1 MADLQATVEFAVEL
15 HKFYNVDL
23 FQRGLYQVRCSLR
36 VSPRLPVQ
44 VETCLPDAATT
55 GIPSVQ
61 SVLNSANGN
70 SSNNSNHNNN
80 NNNNNNNN
88 SSAGPASS
96 AGATN
101 GGSVGSV
108 GGGSSVATTITS
120 GNGTG
125 GTGASGRESL
135 PSIGS
140 GGTGTSIGSAGGGAA
155 GCISGTSTTS
165 TTNGHGAPSS
175 AGSSQTTAGARP
187 ADVGSSS
194 VGGNVLSGSSLS
206 SMPSSANT
214 PNSLATTNSSSGM
227 GASFGSV
234 NGAAGSSSGGGGGIG
249 GAGGGEGGGS
259 SGNSPTASSDSRS
272 GATIIDDAGASR
284 VFQILYRNEEVS
296 LRDIIMFR
304 AHLLVDSRHLK
315 ESIERAE
322 FSLNLE
328 LWFGEQTNG
337 NVLTL
342 ASTRTLQL
350 NFHPGRGL
358 HYHLP
363 VLFDYFHLAA
373 VSVGIHASLVA
384 LHQPYINAP
393 KSTKP
398 WMGGSKLNCR
408 GGNSPGPLE
417 AIFFGPQ
424 VGSGAKCGGGSAGRL
439 VHARNVHKDICALL
453 LGALESL
460 RLSLQEFCTV
470 LPHQW
475 SALTGSTP
483 LSNLDTEQRLS
494 KLSDSAKL
502 LDTEDDLAARANS
515 DIAQLCAECILYWR
529 RVLSAATQPA
539 VHGLLAKKHHTLRVR
554 RFAEGFFV
562 IDNPRHLASGCYDS
576 NYQNYVS
583 ICESARRSRYLSSL
597 PPLPVHCT
605 PLDGD
610 ANSLPL
616 IFEDRYTDAHEYGKR
631 RSGSE
636 PHLNGTRD
644 VGASGTTITASTGNM
659 LTTLLKPGGN
669 GSLIPN
675 HSGKQQQQQQHPHP
689 HHHHHH
695 HPNKIAPMMSIGGGN
710 GGKECSCGIGPCY
723 GIDPIPKLCGSYLG
737 IMTPRYALGGDILQ
751 ASLTITPAAAASQN
765 GLGLKTL
772 SRHSVTTLLGG
783 ADQQTPQPGC
793 HGGWDQTFKGVYTA
807 GPVHGTLPTR
817 HSKSLDQL
825 ELHPTASLPRQHF
838 HGNNGYQQGHY
849 AAQASSNSGH
859 HQQQQQQQ
867 PPPRQS
873 SVGLYQ
879 QQLPQQQQ
887 HQQFSVGGGVTLLQT
902 LPKSKPKN
910 PVQAEDLLRNIN
922 EFREKYKNPGDP
934 RKLLHGGAT
943 AIHNPT
949 YDLQQDVALSGLL
962 NGYGQPAS
970 RTTGH
975 GDYRHELKS
984 QGAPRSSGS
993 HHNHTIE
1000 GPMDGAS
1007 QGLGAASGAAGS
1019 YYNSLPKGAGL
1030 GGSNGIAPRSSFP
1043 PVRSKP
1049 KSSQQQQ
1056 QQQQKQ
1062 QQSSS
1067 CSLPT
1072 KSSSNT
1078 IPRSNSSQQLRNATQ
1093 HNGDRRETGGHSGV
1107 NSATLPHR
1115 SVEFSR
1121 IRVTDFRQMVTIA
1134 NGSGPIPG
1142 ATGHSSSSDS
1152 PTEVT
1157 PRTRNKQQRRL
1168 LSSASVPF
1176 QLENLELVE
1185 PVRGPVG
1192 GSVVIPGTGGAVGG
1206 FSESLPNLA
1215 PPPAAFASNSPPTAA
1230 SFRLRRRHSSSE
1242 STSSLSEQ
1250 SGWVSSRRSSGP
1262 SSPDTLRNADQQ
1274 QRIVNGEQ
1282 LRKKL
1287 LKLLNEQPRFMATG
1301 SGGGGSGGQR
1311 KNSTASSTAEFF
1323 ARSNQSSMKSKPSAA
1338 ASSGAAPSDMF
1349 RGSVQ
1354 TENWRNLEKDWN
1366 DTRDIL
1372 DVTGGINTAD
1382 IRPPRRTNKKE
1393 KSKSDFDLAHISDYV
1408 FDDLRLLPPQQ
1419 FRDVPPPPDEFR
1431 DPPSFIEDLGPLRG
1445 GKMKAALTLAPLSI
1459 PPPDQH
1465 RSVQAQQMKG
1475 KEEQPSQQPSQQ
1487 QQQQQ
1492 QQQQLRQQVQY
1503 YATLPKSNP
1512 TPTVV
1517 QQTPLS
1523 VVFQPQIITAPQLLP
1538 HQQQPQPQQQQQHHY
1553 ATPHHYSKPQH
1564 NGHGLPMVNSTGKKC
1579 EVQAID
1585 NPLYHI
1591 YEVVKTPRPIMK
1603 SQSSNEL
1610 AAIAKCAETLNN
1622 ANVTANYNA
1631 PTASSNGNIV
1641 QQQQQQQQQHYGPIG
1656 PSVAAPSTIPAQSVT
1671 VQATAIERKSSVRE
1685 QMQAAESVPIAA
1697 PVRRSSKPT
1706 TDGAVD
1712 HPAEDAVDEEE
1723 DEETEDP
1730 TRKRVDPP
1738 MQLLE
1743 FEKCR
1748 EEFRKQINYSGS
1760 IYSDFQKLASDMPYF
1775 HIADEF
1781 RAFSPAGLHLVICVH
1796 GLDGNSA
1803 DLRLVRTYLELG
1815 LPGAHLEF
1823 LMSERNQGDTF
1834 SDFETMTDR
1843 LVAEVLYHIE
1853 TYQLNPSRISFVAH
1867 SLGTIIVRSA
1877 LARPQMRP
1885 LLSRLHTFLSLSGPH
1900 LGTLYNSSGLVNM
1913 GMWFMQKW
1921 KKSGSLLQ
1929 LCLRDAADPRL
1940 SFLYRLSQ
1948 RSTLHHFK
1956 NVLLCGSSQDRYVPP
1971 HSARLELCKSAVRDQ
1986 SNLGIVYREM
1996 VHNIIAP
2003 MLARQDL
2010 TLARF
2015 DVHHALPHTANALI
2029 GRAAHIAVLDSE
2041 LFIEKFLLVAGLK
2054 YFS

>member
-1 MADLQATVEFAVEL
+1 
-15 HKFYNVDL
+15 
-23 FQRGLYQVRCSLR
+23 LYQVRCSLR

-44 VETCLPDAATT
+44 VETCLPDATT
-55 GIPSVQ
+55 AGIPSVQ
-61 SVLNSANGN
+61 SVLSQNGCGSNSHN
-70 SSNNSNHNNN
+70 SNNS
-80 NNNNNNNN
+80 NNNNNNN
-88 SSAGPASS
+88 S
-96 AGATN
+96 
-101 GGSVGSV
+101 
-108 GGGSSVATTITS
+108 
-120 GNGTG
+120 
-125 GTGASGRESL
+125 
-135 PSIGS
+135 
-140 GGTGTSIGSAGGGAA
+140 
-155 GCISGTSTTS
+155 
-165 TTNGHGAPSS
+165 
-175 AGSSQTTAGARP
+175 
-187 ADVGSSS
+187 
-194 VGGNVLSGSSLS
+194 
-206 SMPSSANT
+206 
-214 PNSLATTNSSSGM
+214 NSN
-227 GASFGSV
+227 
-234 NGAAGSSSGGGGGIG
+234 
-249 GAGGGEGGGS
+249 
-259 SGNSPTASSDSRS
+259 GNSPTASSDSRS
-272 GATIIDDAGASR
+272 GATIIDDTGASR

-296 LRDIIMFR
+296 LRDVIMFR

-393 KSTKP
+393 KTTKP
-398 WMGGSKLNCR
+398 WMSSSKLNCR

-439 VHARNVHKDICALL
+439 LHARNVHKEICALL

-475 SALTGSTP
+475 TALTGSTP
-483 LSNLDTEQRLS
+483 LSNLDTEQRLR

-583 ICESARRSRYLSSL
+583 ICEMARRSRYLSSL

-616 IFEDRYTDAHEYGKR
+616 IFEDRYTDANEYGKR

-636 PHLNGTRD
+636 PHLNGT
-644 VGASGTTITASTGNM
+644 GALASASSTG
-659 LTTLLKPGGN
+659 TLVKPA
-669 GSLIPN
+669 
-675 HSGKQQQQQQHPHP
+675 KQ
-689 HHHHHH
+689 HH
-695 HPNKIAPMMSIGGGN
+695 HPNKIAPIVTNTS
-710 GGKECSCGIGPCY
+710 KECSCGIATCY
-723 GIDPIPKLCGSYLG
+723 VEPVPKICGSYMG

-765 GLGLKTL
+765 GLCPKAL
-772 SRHSVTTLLGG
+772 SRHSVSTLLDPVPL
-783 ADQQTPQPGC
+783 AEVCPWDQQ
-793 HGGWDQTFKGVYTA
+793 FKGIYTERGPSSGLA
-807 GPVHGTLPTR
+807 GGTLPTR

-825 ELHPTASLPRQHF
+825 EIQPNANSASLPRQHL
-838 HGNNGYQQGHY
+838 HGTATVTNYNGYGTQQH
-849 AAQASSNSGH
+849 QQQPPQQH
-859 HQQQQQQQ
+859 LQQQQQQVGPPLHHQ
-867 PPPRQS
+867 PQQRQPMMYQHP
-873 SVGLYQ
+873 GQQTQ
-879 QQLPQQQQ
+879 QQLA
-887 HQQFSVGGGVTLLQT
+887 GGIALLQT

-910 PVQAEDLLRNIN
+910 PVQAEDLLKNIN

-934 RKLLHGGAT
+934 RKMIHAGGTAT
-943 AIHNPT
+943 HNPT
-949 YDLQQDVALSGLL
+949 YDLQQDALGMSALL
-962 NGYGQPAS
+962 NGYAKP
-970 RTTGH
+970 TTT
-975 GDYRHELKS
+975 GDYRHELKQS
-984 QGAPRSSGS
+984 QQGMHNAP
-993 HHNHTIE
+993 HHNNHRDQGHGG
-1000 GPMDGAS
+1000 GPIGS
-1007 QGLGAASGAAGS
+1007 TPAGS
-1019 YYNSLPKGAGL
+1019 YYNSLPKGAGM
-1030 GGSNGIAPRSSFP
+1030 GAPRSSFP
-1043 PVRSKP
+1043 PVRSK
-1049 KSSQQQQ
+1049 
-1056 QQQQKQ
+1056 KQ

-1067 CSLPT
+1067 TSLPT
-1072 KSSSNT
+1072 KSASNT
-1078 IPRSNSSQQLRNATQ
+1078 IPRSNSSQQLRQSTQ
-1093 HNGDRRETGGHSGV
+1093 NGAQSGGAGGTV

-1121 IRVTDFRQMVTIA
+1121 IRVADFKQLVHGQQQRRSTS
-1134 NGSGPIPG
+1134 NGSTHKIGGPG
-1142 ATGHSSSSDS
+1142 SGSAGTNVGRDSSSSATS
-1152 PTEVT
+1152 PEIT
-1157 PRTRNKQQRRL
+1157 PRTRNKQRRL

-1176 QLENLELVE
+1176 QLENLELE
-1185 PVRGPVG
+1185 PVGDAVPGVAG
-1192 GSVVIPGTGGAVGG
+1192 VVTGAGG

-1215 PPPAAFASNSPPTAA
+1215 PPPAAFASDSPPGPVGGAT
-1230 SFRLRRRHSSSE
+1230 FLLRRRHSSSE

-1250 SGWVSSRRSSGP
+1250 SGWVSSRRSTGP
-1262 SSPDTLRNADQQ
+1262 SSPDTLRNDQ
-1274 QRIVNGEQ
+1274 RVVNGEQ
-1282 LRKKL
+1282 LRKRL
-1287 LKLLNEQPRFMATG
+1287 LKLLNEQPRLVAN
-1301 SGGGGSGGQR
+1301 R
-1311 KNSTASSTAEFF
+1311 KNSTPSSTTEFF
-1323 ARSNQSSMKSKPSAA
+1323 ARSNQSSMKSK
-1338 ASSGAAPSDMF
+1338 SSYAPGDMIRGA
-1349 RGSVQ
+1349 SVQ
-1354 TENWRNLEKDWN
+1354 TENWNNLEKEWN
-1366 DTRDIL
+1366 DTRARAL
-1372 DVTGGINTAD
+1372 TSAASGPYGMVSGKRAPEPAETTAREGISTAD
-1382 IRPPRRTNKKE
+1382 IKPPRRTNKKE

-1431 DPPSFIEDLGPLRG
+1431 DPPSFVDDGSSKRAKEGA
-1445 GKMKAALTLAPLSI
+1445 KKQAAPVL
-1459 PPPDQH
+1459 PPPSNIPSQPE
-1465 RSVQAQQMKG
+1465 RQKIA
-1475 KEEQPSQQPSQQ
+1475 KEEQKQQPVPPIPQQ
-1487 QQQQQ
+1487 QTQQ
-1492 QQQQLRQQVQY
+1492 RQQIQY
-1503 YATLPKSNP
+1503 YATLPKSHP
-1512 TPTVV
+1512 PVPM
-1517 QQTPLS
+1517 TPLS
-1523 VVFQPQIITAPQLLP
+1523 VIFQPQIITAPQPQPQQHYATPQTLM
-1538 HQQQPQPQQQQQHHY
+1538 QQQQQQQQQHHY
-1553 ATPHHYSKPQH
+1553 SKPLNNQAYM
-1564 NGHGLPMVNSTGKKC
+1564 GPGSTQPTPKPKC

-1591 YEVVKTPRPIMK
+1591 YEVVKTPRPVMK

-1622 ANVTANYNA
+1622 ANASNMCTVAVATQMQQAHQA
-1631 PTASSNGNIV
+1631 PILHNGKA
-1641 QQQQQQQQQHYGPIG
+1641 QYG
-1656 PSVAAPSTIPAQSVT
+1656 
-1671 VQATAIERKSSVRE
+1671 QATMASTVERKASVRE
-1685 QMQAAESVPIAA
+1685 TPPTQPQPTVEPTVGTVGS
-1697 PVRRSSKPT
+1697 VRRKVPEP
-1706 TDGAVD
+1706 DD
-1712 HPAEDAVDEEE
+1712 DLDEESP
-1723 DEETEDP
+1723 D
-1730 TRKRVDPP
+1730 RKRVDPP

-1760 IYSDFQKLASDMPYF
+1760 IYSDFQKMASEMPYF

-1815 LPGAHLEF
+1815 LPGTHLEF

-1834 SDFETMTDR
+1834 SDFDTMTDR

-1853 TYQLNPSRISFVAH
+1853 TYKLNPSRISFVAH

-1929 LCLRDAADPRL
+1929 LCLRDAADPRQ

-1971 HSARLELCKSAVRDQ
+1971 HSARLELCKAAVRDQ

>member
-15 HKFYNVDL
+15 YKFYNVDL

-44 VETCLPDAATT
+44 VETCLPDAATA

-61 SVLNSANGN
+61 SVLNAQNG
-70 SSNNSNHNNN
+70 
-80 NNNNNNNN
+80 
-88 SSAGPASS
+88 G
-96 AGATN
+96 GATN
-101 GGSVGSV
+101 GSSSGTLP
-108 GGGSSVATTITS
+108 GGS
-120 GNGTG
+120 
-125 GTGASGRESL
+125 
-135 PSIGS
+135 
-140 GGTGTSIGSAGGGAA
+140 GTGTGSAGGSLPSSNPGGGTSAGSSGVG
-155 GCISGTSTTS
+155 GCISGS
-165 TTNGHGAPSS
+165 NGHAAST
-175 AGSSQTTAGARP
+175 GSGTTVSRP
-187 ADVGSSS
+187 EGGSSS
-194 VGGNVLSGSSLS
+194 GGNVMSGSLS
-206 SMPSSANT
+206 SMPSSVNT
-214 PNSLATTNSSSGM
+214 PNSLATNSGSSGIGTSFDSANGLT
-227 GASFGSV
+227 GA
-234 NGAAGSSSGGGGGIG
+234 GAGGGGGG
-249 GAGGGEGGGS
+249 AVGSGAGGGS
-259 SGNSPTASSDSRS
+259 CGNSPTASSDSRS

-296 LRDIIMFR
+296 LRDVIMFR

-337 NVLTL
+337 NILTL

-384 LHQPYINAP
+384 LHQPYIKKSIFHYVQSCAP

-439 VHARNVHKDICALL
+439 VHARNVHRDICALL

-460 RLSLQEFCTV
+460 RVSLQEFCTV
-470 LPHQW
+470 LPPQW
-475 SALTGSTP
+475 QALTGSTP
-483 LSNLDTEQRLS
+483 LSNLDTEQRLR
-494 KLSDSAKL
+494 KLSDLAKL

-529 RVLSAATQPA
+529 RALSAATQPA

-583 ICESARRSRYLSSL
+583 ICEMARRSRYLSSL

-616 IFEDRYTDAHEYGKR
+616 IFEDRYTDGHEHGKR

-636 PHLNGTRD
+636 PHLNGTGGSG
-644 VGASGTTITASTGNM
+644 GAAVSIASSLLVKPNATPAPVNNNTG
-659 LTTLLKPGGN
+659 K
-669 GSLIPN
+669 SL
-675 HSGKQQQQQQHPHP
+675 
-689 HHHHHH
+689 HHH
-695 HPNKIAPMMSIGGGN
+695 HPNKIAPMITPSLA
-710 GGKECSCGIGPCY
+710 GKECSCGLGPCY
-723 GIDPIPKLCGSYLG
+723 GPMEPMPKLCGNYMG

-772 SRHSVTTLLGG
+772 SRHSVATLLGPDPG
-783 ADQQTPQPGC
+783 PPVADVCQ
-793 HGGWDQTFKGVYTA
+793 WDQAGFKGLYTA
-807 GPVHGTLPTR
+807 AGAGPQGFGGGATLPTR

-825 ELHPTASLPRQHF
+825 ELAPTASLPRAHVHGAAHNGY
-838 HGNNGYQQGHY
+838 HGNYHPPQQPQPQPVRQSIVYQPPQHQY
-849 AAQASSNSGH
+849 AA
-859 HQQQQQQQ
+859 
-867 PPPRQS
+867 
-873 SVGLYQ
+873 
-879 QQLPQQQQ
+879 
-887 HQQFSVGGGVTLLQT
+887 GVALLQT
-902 LPKSKPKN
+902 LPKAKPKN
-910 PVQAEDLLRNIN
+910 PVQAEDLLKNIN

-934 RKLLHGGAT
+934 RKILHAGGTAT
-943 AIHNPT
+943 HNPT
-949 YDLQQDVALSGLL
+949 YDLQQDALVGMPGLL
-962 NGYGQPAS
+962 NGYGQRP
-970 RTTGH
+970 GH
-975 GDYRHELKS
+975 GDYRHELK
-984 QGAPRSSGS
+984 PDRSVHRSA
-993 HHNHTIE
+993 HHSVDPTAV
-1000 GPMDGAS
+1000 GGQP
-1007 QGLGAASGAAGS
+1007 AATTLAT

-1030 GGSNGIAPRSSFP
+1030 GLGSNGPAGPTAPRSSFP
-1043 PVRSKP
+1043 PVRSKKQP
-1049 KSSQQQQ
+1049 QQQQ
-1056 QQQQKQ
+1056 QQA
-1062 QQSSS
+1062 SS

-1072 KSSSNT
+1072 KSASNT
-1078 IPRSNSSQQLRNATQ
+1078 IPRSNSSQQLRNGA
-1093 HNGDRRETGGHSGV
+1093 GAREQQPV

-1121 IRVTDFRQMVTIA
+1121 IRVTDFRQLVTA
-1134 NGSGPIPG
+1134 NNGSGGTLLPTT
-1142 ATGHSSSSDS
+1142 ATGGHSSSSDS
-1152 PTEVT
+1152 PELT
-1157 PRTRNKQQRRL
+1157 PRTRTKQRRL

-1176 QLENLELVE
+1176 QLENLELE
-1185 PVRGPVG
+1185 PAAG
-1192 GSVVIPGTGGAVGG
+1192 GVVTSGGGTGG

-1215 PPPAAFASNSPPTAA
+1215 PPPAAFAGRDSPPPPTGTT
-1230 SFRLRRRHSSSE
+1230 FRLRRRHSSSE

-1274 QRIVNGEQ
+1274 RVVNGEQ

-1287 LKLLNEQPRFMATG
+1287 LKLLNEQPRPAATG
-1301 SGGGGSGGQR
+1301 GGQR
-1311 KNSTASSTAEFF
+1311 KNSTVSSTAEFF
-1323 ARSNQSSMKSKPSAA
+1323 ARSNQGSMKSKPAAVAPAAPAA
-1338 ASSGAAPSDMF
+1338 APPDMF
-1349 RGSVQ
+1349 RGNSVQ
-1354 TENWRNLEKDWN
+1354 TENWRNLERDWN
-1366 DTRDIL
+1366 DTRARAAAAVAASGAANSSGPYGMVSGKRAPETAPQTIS
-1372 DVTGGINTAD
+1372 TAD
-1382 IRPPRRTNKKE
+1382 IRPPRRTKKE

-1408 FDDLRLLPPQQ
+1408 FEDLRLLPPQQ

-1431 DPPSFIEDLGPLRG
+1431 DPPSLVDATGTAAGRG
-1445 GKMKAALTLAPLSI
+1445 TSRGSKGSKGLSLAPLSI
-1459 PPPDQH
+1459 PPPEDARQ
-1465 RSVQAQQMKG
+1465 
-1475 KEEQPSQQPSQQ
+1475 
-1487 QQQQQ
+1487 
-1492 QQQQLRQQVQY
+1492 QQVQY

-1512 TPTVV
+1512 PQVA
-1517 QQTPLS
+1517 PLS
-1523 VVFQPQIITAPQLLP
+1523 VVFQPQIITAPHYATP
-1538 HQQQPQPQQQQQHHY
+1538 VPVAQQQQHHQ
-1553 ATPHHYSKPQH
+1553 PSHYSKPGH
-1564 NGHGLPMVNSTGKKC
+1564 NAGPHPRKTC

-1591 YEVVKTPRPIMK
+1591 MYHKTAARPIMK

-1622 ANVTANYNA
+1622 AGGGASARRTNAGVT
-1631 PTASSNGNIV
+1631 SSSGNLV
-1641 QQQQQQQQQHYGPIG
+1641 QHQPIGPPHYGP
-1656 PSVAAPSTIPAQSVT
+1656 PVVPVATM
-1671 VQATAIERKSSVRE
+1671 ERKSSVRE
-1685 QMQAAESVPIAA
+1685 MTPGSTDPTPVAA
-1697 PVRRSSKPT
+1697 PRRTSKPSESAAPQPPPPT
-1706 TDGAVD
+1706 A
-1712 HPAEDAVDEEE
+1712 EE
-1723 DEETEDP
+1723 DPDEDP
-1730 TRKRVDPP
+1730 DPSRKRVDPP

-1760 IYSDFQKLASDMPYF
+1760 IYSDFQRLASDMPYF

-1781 RAFSPAGLHLVICVH
+1781 RAFSPAGLHLVICLH

-1834 SDFETMTDR
+1834 SDFDTMTDR
-1843 LVAEVLYHIE
+1843 LVAEVLFHIE
-1853 TYQLNPSRISFVAH
+1853 TYQLNPARISFVAH

-1929 LCLRDAADPRL
+1929 LCLRDAADPRQ

>member
-1 MADLQATVEFAVEL
+1 
-15 HKFYNVDL
+15 
-23 FQRGLYQVRCSLR
+23 LYQVRCSLR

-44 VETCLPDAATT
+44 VETCLPDATT
-55 GIPSVQ
+55 AGIPSMQ
-61 SVLNSANGN
+61 SVLNQNGGSN
-70 SSNNSNHNNN
+70 NHSSSNNNP
-80 NNNNNNNN
+80 N
-88 SSAGPASS
+88 STTNGSTNCTANGSVGASS
-96 AGATN
+96 NTSGIASGAGT
-101 GGSVGSV
+101 GSGSLPSSNTGSV
-108 GGGSSVATTITS
+108 GGGGGLVAIGSST
-120 GNGTG
+120 GNGN
-125 GTGASGRESL
+125 A
-135 PSIGS
+135 PS
-140 GGTGTSIGSAGGGAA
+140 TGSASSTGRPEVGPCLSSTASSGVIGGG
-155 GCISGTSTTS
+155 SM
-165 TTNGHGAPSS
+165 
-175 AGSSQTTAGARP
+175 
-187 ADVGSSS
+187 
-194 VGGNVLSGSSLS
+194 S
-206 SMPSSANT
+206 SMPSSSSMPT
-214 PNSLATTNSSSGM
+214 PNSVTT
-227 GASFGSV
+227 
-234 NGAAGSSSGGGGGIG
+234 GSSMVPIGNAPGPSCTNGSGGG
-249 GAGGGEGGGS
+249 GGGS

-272 GATIIDDAGASR
+272 GATIIDDTGASR

-296 LRDIIMFR
+296 LRDVIMFR
-304 AHLLVDSRHLK
+304 AHLLAPGSDDGSPLLVHGTLESRVRVDSRHLK

-398 WMGGSKLNCR
+398 WMSSSKLNCR

-439 VHARNVHKDICALL
+439 LHARNVHKEICALL

-475 SALTGSTP
+475 TALTGSTP
-483 LSNLDTEQRLS
+483 LSNLDTEQRLR
-494 KLSDSAKL
+494 KLSDLAKL

-583 ICESARRSRYLSSL
+583 ICEMARRSRYLSSL

-616 IFEDRYTDAHEYGKR
+616 IFEDRYTDANEYGKR

-636 PHLNGTRD
+636 PHLNGT
-644 VGASGTTITASTGNM
+644 GSLGTASNNTGQS
-659 LTTLLKPGGN
+659 TLVKP
-669 GSLIPN
+669 P
-675 HSGKQQQQQQHPHP
+675 KQ
-689 HHHHHH
+689 HH
-695 HPNKIAPMMSIGGGN
+695 HPNKIAPIMTNTS
-710 GGKECSCGIGPCY
+710 KECSCGIATCY
-723 GIDPIPKLCGSYLG
+723 VEPVPKICGSYMG

-765 GLGLKTL
+765 GLCPKAL
-772 SRHSVTTLLGG
+772 SRHSVSTLLDPVPITDVCPW
-783 ADQQTPQPGC
+783 DQQ
-793 HGGWDQTFKGVYTA
+793 FKGIYTSGPA
-807 GPVHGTLPTR
+807 GGLAGGTLPTR

-825 ELHPTASLPRQHF
+825 EIQTNANSASLPRQHI
-838 HGNNGYQQGHY
+838 HGASTVANYNGYGAQQSQPHP
-849 AAQASSNSGH
+849 
-859 HQQQQQQQ
+859 QQQQQQQ
-867 PPPRQS
+867 QIGSLHHQSQQRQPMI
-873 SVGLYQ
+873 YQ
-879 QQLPQQQQ
+879 RPGQQTQQLQQLT
-887 HQQFSVGGGVTLLQT
+887 GGVALLQT

-910 PVQAEDLLRNIN
+910 PVQAEDLLKNIN

-934 RKLLHGGAT
+934 RKMIHAGGT
-943 AIHNPT
+943 STHNPT
-949 YDLQQDVALSGLL
+949 YDLQQDALGMSALL
-962 NGYGQPAS
+962 NGYDKPTS
-970 RTTGH
+970 
-975 GDYRHELKS
+975 GDYRHELKHT
-984 QGAPRSSGS
+984 QGTRSSQHHGHRDQS
-993 HHNHTIE
+993 HPG
-1000 GPMDGAS
+1000 GPINS
-1007 QGLGAASGAAGS
+1007 TPAGS

-1030 GGSNGIAPRSSFP
+1030 GAPRSSFP
-1043 PVRSKP
+1043 PVRSK
-1049 KSSQQQQ
+1049 
-1056 QQQQKQ
+1056 KQ

-1067 CSLPT
+1067 TSLPT
-1072 KSSSNT
+1072 KSISNT
-1078 IPRSNSSQQLRNATQ
+1078 IPRSNSSQQLRQTSQNNAQ
-1093 HNGDRRETGGHSGV
+1093 LMSIGGV

-1121 IRVTDFRQMVTIA
+1121 IRVTDFKQLVHGQQRRSTS
-1134 NGSGPIPG
+1134 NGSTHKIGTSG
-1142 ATGHSSSSDS
+1142 NGSAATNVGRDSSSSATS
-1152 PTEVT
+1152 PEIT
-1157 PRTRNKQQRRL
+1157 PRTRNKQRRL

-1176 QLENLELVE
+1176 QLENLELE
-1185 PVRGPVG
+1185 PVGVG
-1192 GSVVIPGTGGAVGG
+1192 GGGVGGVTSGSGVTGGTGG

-1215 PPPAAFASNSPPTAA
+1215 PPPAAFASDSPRAPMGGAT
-1230 SFRLRRRHSSSE
+1230 FLLRRRHSSSE

-1250 SGWVSSRRSSGP
+1250 SGWVSSRRSTGP
-1262 SSPDTLRNADQQ
+1262 SSPDTLRNDQ
-1274 QRIVNGEQ
+1274 RVVNGEQ
-1282 LRKKL
+1282 LRKRL
-1287 LKLLNEQPRFMATG
+1287 LKLLNEQPRLVAD
-1301 SGGGGSGGQR
+1301 R
-1311 KNSTASSTAEFF
+1311 KNSTPSSTTEFF
-1323 ARSNQSSMKSKPSAA
+1323 ARSNQSSMKSK
-1338 ASSGAAPSDMF
+1338 SGFGPGDML
-1349 RGSVQ
+1349 RGASVQ
-1354 TENWRNLEKDWN
+1354 TENWNNLEKEWN
-1366 DTRDIL
+1366 DSRARALANAMSGPYGMVSGKRAPESADSGTVRE
-1372 DVTGGINTAD
+1372 GISTAD
-1382 IRPPRRTNKKE
+1382 IKPPKRTNKKE

-1419 FRDVPPPPDEFR
+1419 FRDAPPPPD
-1431 DPPSFIEDLGPLRG
+1431 DSQIYMGPG
-1445 GKMKAALTLAPLSI
+1445 TT
-1459 PPPDQH
+1459 Q
-1465 RSVQAQQMKG
+1465 
-1475 KEEQPSQQPSQQ
+1475 
-1487 QQQQQ
+1487 
-1492 QQQQLRQQVQY
+1492 
-1503 YATLPKSNP
+1503 P
-1512 TPTVV
+1512 TP
-1517 QQTPLS
+1517 
-1523 VVFQPQIITAPQLLP
+1523 
-1538 HQQQPQPQQQQQHHY
+1538 
-1553 ATPHHYSKPQH
+1553 KP
-1564 NGHGLPMVNSTGKKC
+1564 KC
-1579 EVQAID
+1579 EIQAID

-1591 YEVVKTPRPIMK
+1591 YEVVKTPRPVMK

-1622 ANVTANYNA
+1622 VNA
-1631 PTASSNGNIV
+1631 TNICTVAVATQMQHQPAMVHNGKPQFAPSTVAASVERKASV
-1641 QQQQQQQQQHYGPIG
+1641 RETPQQQQQQQQ
-1656 PSVAAPSTIPAQSVT
+1656 PSSTEPVGSG
-1671 VQATAIERKSSVRE
+1671 SVRRKANE
-1685 QMQAAESVPIAA
+1685 
-1697 PVRRSSKPT
+1697 T
-1706 TDGAVD
+1706 
-1712 HPAEDAVDEEE
+1712 DEEL
-1723 DEETEDP
+1723 DESPD
-1730 TRKRVDPP
+1730 RKRVDPP

-1760 IYSDFQKLASDMPYF
+1760 IYSDFQKMASEMPYF

-1815 LPGAHLEF
+1815 LPGTHLEF

-1834 SDFETMTDR
+1834 SDFDTMTDR

-1929 LCLRDAADPRL
+1929 LCLRDTADPRQ

-1971 HSARLELCKSAVRDQ
+1971 HSARLELCKAAVRDQ

>member
-15 HKFYNVDL
+15 YKFYNVDL

-44 VETCLPDAATT
+44 VETCLPDATT
-55 GIPSVQ
+55 AGIPSVQ
-61 SVLNSANGN
+61 SVLNQNGGSANHSN
-70 SSNNSNHNNN
+70 SNNNPNSNTNCSSSNT
-80 NNNNNNNN
+80 NNNN
-88 SSAGPASS
+88 ST
-96 AGATN
+96 TN
-101 GGSVGSV
+101 GSVGAGSNTSGIASGAGTGSGSLPSSNTGSV
-108 GGGSSVATTITS
+108 GGGCGLVAIGGPT
-120 GNGTG
+120 GNGNAPSTG
-125 GTGASGRESL
+125 STSSTGRPEVGPCLSSTAS
-135 PSIGS
+135 S
-140 GGTGTSIGSAGGGAA
+140 GVIGGG
-155 GCISGTSTTS
+155 SM
-165 TTNGHGAPSS
+165 
-175 AGSSQTTAGARP
+175 
-187 ADVGSSS
+187 
-194 VGGNVLSGSSLS
+194 S
-206 SMPSSANT
+206 SMPSSSSMPT
-214 PNSLATTNSSSGM
+214 PNSVTT
-227 GASFGSV
+227 
-234 NGAAGSSSGGGGGIG
+234 GSSMVPIGNAPGPACTNGSGGGGGG
-249 GAGGGEGGGS
+249 GGGS

-272 GATIIDDAGASR
+272 GATIIDDTGASR

-296 LRDIIMFR
+296 LRDVIMFR

-398 WMGGSKLNCR
+398 WMSSSKLNCR

-439 VHARNVHKDICALL
+439 LHARNVHKEICALL

-475 SALTGSTP
+475 TALTGSTP
-483 LSNLDTEQRLS
+483 LSNLDTEQRLR
-494 KLSDSAKL
+494 KLSDLAKL

-583 ICESARRSRYLSSL
+583 ICEMARRSRYLSSL

-616 IFEDRYTDAHEYGKR
+616 IFEDRYTDANEYGKR

-636 PHLNGTRD
+636 PHLNGTGGIGA
-644 VGASGTTITASTGNM
+644 VGNTGQST
-659 LTTLLKPGGN
+659 LVKP
-669 GSLIPN
+669 P
-675 HSGKQQQQQQHPHP
+675 KQ
-689 HHHHHH
+689 HH
-695 HPNKIAPMMSIGGGN
+695 HPNKIAPIVSN
-710 GGKECSCGIGPCY
+710 TSKECSCGIATCY
-723 GIDPIPKLCGSYLG
+723 VEPVPKICGSYMG

-765 GLGLKTL
+765 GLCPKAL
-772 SRHSVTTLLGG
+772 SRHSVSTLLDPVPMTDVCPW
-783 ADQQTPQPGC
+783 DQQ
-793 HGGWDQTFKGVYTA
+793 FKGIYTS
-807 GPVHGTLPTR
+807 GPTSGLSGGTLPTR

-825 ELHPTASLPRQHF
+825 EIQPNANSASLPRQHL
-838 HGNNGYQQGHY
+838 HGAATVANYNGYG
-849 AAQASSNSGH
+849 AQSQSH

-867 PPPRQS
+867 QQIGSLHHQPQQRQPMI
-873 SVGLYQ
+873 YQ
-879 QQLPQQQQ
+879 HPGQQTQQLQQMP
-887 HQQFSVGGGVTLLQT
+887 GGIALLQT

-910 PVQAEDLLRNIN
+910 PVQAEDLLKNIN

-934 RKLLHGGAT
+934 RKMIHAGGTAT
-943 AIHNPT
+943 HNPT
-949 YDLQQDVALSGLL
+949 YDLQQDALGMSALL
-962 NGYGQPAS
+962 NGYAKS
-970 RTTGH
+970 TT
-975 GDYRHELKS
+975 GDYRHELKHT
-984 QGAPRSSGS
+984 QGTRSSQHHGHRDQS
-993 HHNHTIE
+993 HPG
-1000 GPMDGAS
+1000 GPINS
-1007 QGLGAASGAAGS
+1007 TAAGS

-1030 GGSNGIAPRSSFP
+1030 GAPRSSFP
-1043 PVRSKP
+1043 PVRSK
-1049 KSSQQQQ
+1049 
-1056 QQQQKQ
+1056 KQ

-1067 CSLPT
+1067 TSLPT
-1072 KSSSNT
+1072 KSASNT
-1078 IPRSNSSQQLRNATQ
+1078 IPRSNSSQQLRQTSQNSAASMSI
-1093 HNGDRRETGGHSGV
+1093 GGV

-1121 IRVTDFRQMVTIA
+1121 IRVSDFKQLVHGQQRRSTS
-1134 NGSGPIPG
+1134 NGSTHKIGTSG
-1142 ATGHSSSSDS
+1142 NGSAATNVGRDSSSSATT
-1152 PTEVT
+1152 PEIT
-1157 PRTRNKQQRRL
+1157 PRTRNKQRRL

-1176 QLENLELVE
+1176 QLENLELK
-1185 PVRGPVG
+1185 PAG
-1192 GSVVIPGTGGAVGG
+1192 GGGGVTSVSAVATGTGG

-1215 PPPAAFASNSPPTAA
+1215 PPPAAFASDSPPAPIGGAT
-1230 SFRLRRRHSSSE
+1230 FLLRRRHSSSE

-1250 SGWVSSRRSSGP
+1250 SGWVSSRRSTGP
-1262 SSPDTLRNADQQ
+1262 SSPDTLRNDQ
-1274 QRIVNGEQ
+1274 RVVNGEQ
-1282 LRKKL
+1282 LRKRL
-1287 LKLLNEQPRFMATG
+1287 LKLLNEQPRLVAN
-1301 SGGGGSGGQR
+1301 R
-1311 KNSTASSTAEFF
+1311 KNSTPSSTTEFF
-1323 ARSNQSSMKSKPSAA
+1323 ARSNQSSMKSKSGCGPSEMLR
-1338 ASSGAAPSDMF
+1338 GA
-1349 RGSVQ
+1349 SVQ
-1354 TENWRNLEKDWN
+1354 TENWNNLEKEWN
-1366 DTRDIL
+1366 DSRARALANATSGPYGMVSGKRAPEAAA
-1372 DVTGGINTAD
+1372 TTESTAREGISTAD
-1382 IRPPRRTNKKE
+1382 IKPPKRTNKKE

-1419 FRDVPPPPDEFR
+1419 FRDAPPPPDEFR
-1431 DPPSFIEDLGPLRG
+1431 DPPSFVDDVSNRSNKDG
-1445 GKMKAALTLAPLSI
+1445 GDKQKATVLAPADI
-1459 PPPDQH
+1459 PPPTERQKPPKEDQ
-1465 RSVQAQQMKG
+1465 
-1475 KEEQPSQQPSQQ
+1475 PQQPQQQLQQ
-1487 QQQQQ
+1487 QQHIPAQQQ
-1492 QQQQLRQQVQY
+1492 PPQQQQLQRHQVQY
-1503 YATLPKSNP
+1503 YATLPKSHP
-1512 TPTVV
+1512 PVPM
-1517 QQTPLS
+1517 TPLS
-1523 VVFQPQIITAPQLLP
+1523 VIFQPQIITAPQ
-1538 HQQQPQPQQQQQHHY
+1538 PQPHHQQQQQHY
-1553 ATPHHYSKPQH
+1553 ATPQALMQQHHYSKPLSSQIYM
-1564 NGHGLPMVNSTGKKC
+1564 GPGTAQPTPKPKC
-1579 EVQAID
+1579 EIQAID

-1591 YEVVKTPRPIMK
+1591 YEVVKTPRPVMK

-1622 ANVTANYNA
+1622 ANATNLCTVAVATQMQHQ
-1631 PTASSNGNIV
+1631 PSMVHNGKA
-1641 QQQQQQQQQHYGPIG
+1641 QY
-1656 PSVAAPSTIPAQSVT
+1656 APSTVAPSV
-1671 VQATAIERKSSVRE
+1671 ERKASVRE
-1685 QMQAAESVPIAA
+1685 TPPQPSNTAEPIGTGS
-1697 PVRRSSKPT
+1697 VRRKVNET
-1706 TDGAVD
+1706 
-1712 HPAEDAVDEEE
+1712 EEE
-1723 DEETEDP
+1723 FDESPD
-1730 TRKRVDPP
+1730 RKRVDPP

-1760 IYSDFQKLASDMPYF
+1760 IYSDFQKMASEMPYF

-1815 LPGAHLEF
+1815 LPGTHLEF

-1834 SDFETMTDR
+1834 SDFDTMTDR

-1929 LCLRDAADPRL
+1929 LCLRDAADPRQ

-1971 HSARLELCKSAVRDQ
+1971 HSARLELCKAAVRDQ

>member
-1 MADLQATVEFAVEL
+1 MLLDLIQTV
-15 HKFYNVDL
+15 HVD
-23 FQRGLYQVRCSLR
+23 V
-36 VSPRLPVQ
+36 
-44 VETCLPDAATT
+44 
-55 GIPSVQ
+55 
-61 SVLNSANGN
+61 
-70 SSNNSNHNNN
+70 
-80 NNNNNNNN
+80 
-88 SSAGPASS
+88 
-96 AGATN
+96 
-101 GGSVGSV
+101 
-108 GGGSSVATTITS
+108 
-120 GNGTG
+120 
-125 GTGASGRESL
+125 
-135 PSIGS
+135 
-140 GGTGTSIGSAGGGAA
+140 
-155 GCISGTSTTS
+155 
-165 TTNGHGAPSS
+165 
-175 AGSSQTTAGARP
+175 
-187 ADVGSSS
+187 
-194 VGGNVLSGSSLS
+194 
-206 SMPSSANT
+206 
-214 PNSLATTNSSSGM
+214 
-227 GASFGSV
+227 
-234 NGAAGSSSGGGGGIG
+234 
-249 GAGGGEGGGS
+249 
-259 SGNSPTASSDSRS
+259 
-272 GATIIDDAGASR
+272 
-284 VFQILYRNEEVS
+284 
-296 LRDIIMFR
+296 
-304 AHLLVDSRHLK
+304 
-315 ESIERAE
+315 
-322 FSLNLE
+322 
-328 LWFGEQTNG
+328 
-337 NVLTL
+337 
-342 ASTRTLQL
+342 
-350 NFHPGRGL
+350 FHPN
-358 HYHLP
+358 P
-363 VLFDYFHLAA
+363 
-373 VSVGIHASLVA
+373 
-384 LHQPYINAP
+384 QPKSYTIPAP
-393 KSTKP
+393 KTTKP
-398 WMGGSKLNCR
+398 WMSSSKLNCR

-439 VHARNVHKDICALL
+439 LHARNVHKEICALL

-475 SALTGSTP
+475 TALTGSTP
-483 LSNLDTEQRLS
+483 LSNLDTEQRLR

-583 ICESARRSRYLSSL
+583 ICEMARRSRYLSSL

-616 IFEDRYTDAHEYGKR
+616 IFEDRYTDANEYGKR

-636 PHLNGTRD
+636 PHLNGT
-644 VGASGTTITASTGNM
+644 GALASASSTG
-659 LTTLLKPGGN
+659 TLVKPA
-669 GSLIPN
+669 
-675 HSGKQQQQQQHPHP
+675 KQ
-689 HHHHHH
+689 HH
-695 HPNKIAPMMSIGGGN
+695 HPNKIAPIVTNTS
-710 GGKECSCGIGPCY
+710 KECSCGIATCY
-723 GIDPIPKLCGSYLG
+723 VEPVPKICGSYMG

-765 GLGLKTL
+765 GLCPKAL
-772 SRHSVTTLLGG
+772 SRHSVSTLLDPVPL
-783 ADQQTPQPGC
+783 AEVCPWDQQ
-793 HGGWDQTFKGVYTA
+793 FKGIYTERGPSSGLA
-807 GPVHGTLPTR
+807 GGTLPTR

-825 ELHPTASLPRQHF
+825 EIQPNANSASLPRQHL
-838 HGNNGYQQGHY
+838 HGT
-849 AAQASSNSGH
+849 AT
-859 HQQQQQQQ
+859 QQQQVGPPLHHQPQQRQ
-867 PPPRQS
+867 PMMYQHPGQQT
-873 SVGLYQ
+873 Q
-879 QQLPQQQQ
+879 QQLA
-887 HQQFSVGGGVTLLQT
+887 GGIALLQT

-910 PVQAEDLLRNIN
+910 PVQAEDLLKNIN

-934 RKLLHGGAT
+934 RKMIHAGGTAT
-943 AIHNPT
+943 HNPT
-949 YDLQQDVALSGLL
+949 YDLQQDALGMSALL
-962 NGYGQPAS
+962 NGYAKP
-970 RTTGH
+970 TTT
-975 GDYRHELKS
+975 GDYRHELKQS
-984 QGAPRSSGS
+984 QQGMHNAP
-993 HHNHTIE
+993 HHNNHRDQGHGG
-1000 GPMDGAS
+1000 GPIGS
-1007 QGLGAASGAAGS
+1007 TPAGS
-1019 YYNSLPKGAGL
+1019 YYNSLPKGAGM
-1030 GGSNGIAPRSSFP
+1030 GAPRSSFP
-1043 PVRSKP
+1043 PVRSK
-1049 KSSQQQQ
+1049 
-1056 QQQQKQ
+1056 KQ

-1067 CSLPT
+1067 TSLPT
-1072 KSSSNT
+1072 KSASNT
-1078 IPRSNSSQQLRNATQ
+1078 IPRSNSSQQLRQSTQ
-1093 HNGDRRETGGHSGV
+1093 NGAQSGGAGGTV

-1121 IRVTDFRQMVTIA
+1121 IRVADFKQLVHGQQQRRSTS
-1134 NGSGPIPG
+1134 NGSTHKIGGPG
-1142 ATGHSSSSDS
+1142 SGSAGTNVGRDSSSSATS
-1152 PTEVT
+1152 PEIT
-1157 PRTRNKQQRRL
+1157 PRTRNKQRRL

-1176 QLENLELVE
+1176 QLENLELE
-1185 PVRGPVG
+1185 PVGDAVPGVAG
-1192 GSVVIPGTGGAVGG
+1192 VVTGAGG

-1215 PPPAAFASNSPPTAA
+1215 PPPAAFASDSPPAVRVGFEPSQHGTLQPGHVAQRSARGERGAAAQALAEAVERAA
-1230 SFRLRRRHSSSE
+1230 SLGRESQEQHTVLDDRVLRAQQSELDEVQVELRAGRYDPRRF
-1242 STSSLSEQ
+1242 
-1250 SGWVSSRRSSGP
+1250 G
-1262 SSPDTLRNADQQ
+1262 AD
-1274 QRIVNGEQ
+1274 G
-1282 LRKKL
+1282 KL
-1287 LKLLNEQPRFMATG
+1287 EQPREGVERYASPCANQRG
-1301 SGGGGSGGQR
+1301 KRSVRDGQWKACSRAGG
-1311 KNSTASSTAEFF
+1311 
-1323 ARSNQSSMKSKPSAA
+1323 
-1338 ASSGAAPSDMF
+1338 
-1349 RGSVQ
+1349 
-1354 TENWRNLEKDWN
+1354 N
-1366 DTRDIL
+1366 DGPGRYQH
-1372 DVTGGINTAD
+1372 G
-1382 IRPPRRTNKKE
+1382 RHKPPRRTNKKE

-1431 DPPSFIEDLGPLRG
+1431 DPPSFVDDGSSKRAKDG
-1445 GKMKAALTLAPLSI
+1445 AKKQAAPVL
-1459 PPPDQH
+1459 PPPSNIPSQPE
-1465 RSVQAQQMKG
+1465 RQKIA
-1475 KEEQPSQQPSQQ
+1475 KEEQKQQPVPPIPQQQTQQRQQIQYYATLPKSHPPVPMTPLSVIFQPQIITAPQPQQHYATPQALMQQ

-1492 QQQQLRQQVQY
+1492 QQQQ
-1503 YATLPKSNP
+1503 
-1512 TPTVV
+1512 
-1517 QQTPLS
+1517 
-1523 VVFQPQIITAPQLLP
+1523 
-1538 HQQQPQPQQQQQHHY
+1538 
-1553 ATPHHYSKPQH
+1553 HHYSKPLNNQAYM
-1564 NGHGLPMVNSTGKKC
+1564 GPGSTQPTPKPKC

-1591 YEVVKTPRPIMK
+1591 YEVVKTPRPVMK

-1622 ANVTANYNA
+1622 ANASNLCTVAVATQMQQAHQA
-1631 PTASSNGNIV
+1631 PILHNGKA
-1641 QQQQQQQQQHYGPIG
+1641 QYG
-1656 PSVAAPSTIPAQSVT
+1656 
-1671 VQATAIERKSSVRE
+1671 QATMASTVERKASVRE
-1685 QMQAAESVPIAA
+1685 TPPTQPQPTVEPTVGTVGS
-1697 PVRRSSKPT
+1697 VRRKVPEP
-1706 TDGAVD
+1706 DD
-1712 HPAEDAVDEEE
+1712 DLDEESP
-1723 DEETEDP
+1723 D
-1730 TRKRVDPP
+1730 RKRVDPP

-1760 IYSDFQKLASDMPYF
+1760 IYSDFQKMASEMPYF

-1815 LPGAHLEF
+1815 LPGTHLEF

-1834 SDFETMTDR
+1834 SDFDTMTDR

-1929 LCLRDAADPRL
+1929 LCLRDAADPRQ

-1971 HSARLELCKSAVRDQ
+1971 HSARLELCKAAVRDQ

>member
-15 HKFYNVDL
+15 YKFYNVDL

-44 VETCLPDAATT
+44 VETCLPDAATA

-61 SVLNSANGN
+61 SVLSQNGGGGTASNVTSTGSTNNGGTANGSVGAGSTTSGIASGPGTGSGSLP
-70 SSNNSNHNNN
+70 SSN
-80 NNNNNNNN
+80 
-88 SSAGPASS
+88 
-96 AGATN
+96 T
-101 GGSVGSV
+101 GSV
-108 GGGSSVATTITS
+108 GGGGGLPAIGTS
-120 GNGTG
+120 TGNGPSTG
-125 GTGASGRESL
+125 SQSSTGRPEVGPCLSSAAS
-135 PSIGS
+135 S
-140 GGTGTSIGSAGGGAA
+140 GILAGGG
-155 GCISGTSTTS
+155 SM
-165 TTNGHGAPSS
+165 
-175 AGSSQTTAGARP
+175 
-187 ADVGSSS
+187 
-194 VGGNVLSGSSLS
+194 S
-206 SMPSSANT
+206 SMPSSSSMPT
-214 PNSLATTNSSSGM
+214 PSSAATAPSL
-227 GASFGSV
+227 
-234 NGAAGSSSGGGGGIG
+234 GAAGVPGMGVCTNGTNG
-249 GAGGGEGGGS
+249 GGGS

-272 GATIIDDAGASR
+272 GATIIDDTGASR

-296 LRDIIMFR
+296 LRDVIMFR

-328 LWFGEQTNG
+328 LWFGEQTTG

-398 WMGGSKLNCR
+398 WMGSSKLNCR

-439 VHARNVHKDICALL
+439 LHARNVHKEICALL

-475 SALTGSTP
+475 TALTGSTP
-483 LSNLDTEQRLS
+483 LSNLDTEQRLR
-494 KLSDSAKL
+494 KLSDLAKL

-583 ICESARRSRYLSSL
+583 ICELARRSRYLSSL

-636 PHLNGTRD
+636 PHLNGSH
-644 VGASGTTITASTGNM
+644 GAAGLSLTGPG
-659 LTTLLKPGGN
+659 PGGQ
-669 GSLIPN
+669 STLV
-675 HSGKQQQQQQHPHP
+675 KQQKQ
-689 HHHHHH
+689 HH
-695 HPNKIAPMMSIGGGN
+695 HPNKIAPIVSN
-710 GGKECSCGIGPCY
+710 TGKECSCGIATCY
-723 GIDPIPKLCGSYLG
+723 IEPVPKICGSYMG

-765 GLGLKTL
+765 GLCPKAL
-772 SRHSVTTLLGG
+772 SRHSVSTLLEP
-783 ADQQTPQPGC
+783 APMTDSCPWDQQ
-793 HGGWDQTFKGVYTA
+793 FKGVYTTGPTSGGLA
-807 GPVHGTLPTR
+807 GGTLPTR

-825 ELHPTASLPRQHF
+825 EIQPIGSASLPRQHV
-838 HGNNGYQQGHY
+838 HGTAGGANYNGYGQQPSQQPPQLTGAPMQHRQSISY
-849 AAQASSNSGH
+849 
-859 HQQQQQQQ
+859 QQQQQQQ
-867 PPPRQS
+867 LS
-873 SVGLYQ
+873 
-879 QQLPQQQQ
+879 QQL
-887 HQQFSVGGGVTLLQT
+887 HQLSAVGGVALLQT

-910 PVQAEDLLRNIN
+910 PVQAEDLLKNIN

-934 RKLLHGGAT
+934 RKMLHAGGTAT
-943 AIHNPT
+943 HNPT
-949 YDLQQDVALSGLL
+949 YDLQQDVALGMSALL
-962 NGYGQPAS
+962 NGYAKPI
-970 RTTGH
+970 
-975 GDYRHELKS
+975 GDYRHELKQQQHGSRAPQQHS
-984 QGAPRSSGS
+984 QEPTLAIDPATGG
-993 HHNHTIE
+993 T
-1000 GPMDGAS
+1000 
-1007 QGLGAASGAAGS
+1007 
-1019 YYNSLPKGAGL
+1019 YYNSLPKGASL
-1030 GGSNGIAPRSSFP
+1030 GAPRSSFP
-1043 PVRSKP
+1043 PVRSK
-1049 KSSQQQQ
+1049 KQLQQQQ
-1056 QQQQKQ
+1056 QQQQQQYQQQ

-1067 CSLPT
+1067 TSLPT
-1072 KSSSNT
+1072 KSASNT
-1078 IPRSNSSQQLRNATQ
+1078 IPRSNSSQQLRQLA
-1093 HNGDRRETGGHSGV
+1093 HVGGQSLSIGGV

-1115 SVEFSR
+1115 SVEFAR
-1121 IRVTDFRQMVTIA
+1121 IRVSDFKQLVGHGPQRRSTS
-1134 NGSGPIPG
+1134 NGSTHKLGSG
-1142 ATGHSSSSDS
+1142 TTGSASANIGRDSSSSGTS
-1152 PTEVT
+1152 PEMT
-1157 PRTRNKQQRRL
+1157 PRTRTKQRRL

-1176 QLENLELVE
+1176 QLENLELE
-1185 PVRGPVG
+1185 PVRTAG
-1192 GSVVIPGTGGAVGG
+1192 VVPGAGTGTGG

-1215 PPPAAFASNSPPTAA
+1215 PPPAAFACDSPPAPVGGA
-1230 SFRLRRRHSSSE
+1230 FRLRRRHSSSE

-1250 SGWVSSRRSSGP
+1250 SGWVSSRRSTGP
-1262 SSPDTLRNADQQ
+1262 SSPDTLRNDQ
-1274 QRIVNGEQ
+1274 RVVNGEQ
-1282 LRKKL
+1282 LRKRL
-1287 LKLLNEQPRFMATG
+1287 LKLLSEQPRPVLD
-1301 SGGGGSGGQR
+1301 R
-1311 KNSTASSTAEFF
+1311 KNSTPSSTTEFF
-1323 ARSNQSSMKSKPSAA
+1323 ARSNQSSMKSK
-1338 ASSGAAPSDMF
+1338 SGPGDVP
-1349 RGSVQ
+1349 RGASVQ
-1354 TENWRNLEKDWN
+1354 TENWNNLEKEWN
-1366 DTRDIL
+1366 DTRARAAT
-1372 DVTGGINTAD
+1372 TGPYGMVSGKRAPEGPVDADRVISAAD
-1382 IRPPRRTNKKE
+1382 IRPPRRTKKE

-1431 DPPSFIEDLGPLRG
+1431 DPPSFIEDVTKTREKG
-1445 GKMKAALTLAPLSI
+1445 GKSAKTETRDSAAALGPLSI
-1459 PPPDQH
+1459 PPPEQRQKASKEDQ
-1465 RSVQAQQMKG
+1465 QQH
-1475 KEEQPSQQPSQQ
+1475 QQQQQQQHQQQQQQQHQQ

-1492 QQQQLRQQVQY
+1492 QQMMQQQQAPVQQQTQRQQVQY
-1503 YATLPKSNP
+1503 YATLPKSHP
-1512 TPTVV
+1512 PVAM
-1517 QQTPLS
+1517 TPLS
-1523 VVFQPQIITAPQLLP
+1523 VIFQPQIITAPQQQQ
-1538 HQQQPQPQQQQQHHY
+1538 QQQPQHY
-1553 ATPHHYSKPQH
+1553 ATPQTLMQHHHYSKPI
-1564 NGHGLPMVNSTGKKC
+1564 NGTSCMGGNVNQPVIAKPKC

-1591 YEVVKTPRPIMK
+1591 YEVVKTPRPVMK

-1622 ANVTANYNA
+1622 ANVTSVCN
-1631 PTASSNGNIV
+1631 V
-1641 QQQQQQQQQHYGPIG
+1641 
-1656 PSVAAPSTIPAQSVT
+1656 SVAAQLQQQPTMVPTATSTTSATVPATPAPNGKMAYGSSTSAV
-1671 VQATAIERKSSVRE
+1671 ERKTSVRE
-1685 QMQAAESVPIAA
+1685 SQPTPAGDPIGSGSMRRKALDQPEPHPDESP
-1697 PVRRSSKPT
+1697 
-1706 TDGAVD
+1706 D
-1712 HPAEDAVDEEE
+1712 
-1723 DEETEDP
+1723 
-1730 TRKRVDPP
+1730 RKRVDPP
-1738 MQLLE
+1738 MLLLE

-1760 IYSDFQKLASDMPYF
+1760 IYSDFQKMASEMPYF

-1834 SDFETMTDR
+1834 SDFDTMTDR

-1853 TYQLNPSRISFVAH
+1853 TYQLNPCRISFVAH

-1929 LCLRDAADPRL
+1929 LCLRDAPDPRQ

>member
-15 HKFYNVDL
+15 YKFYNVDL

-44 VETCLPDAATT
+44 VETCLPDATT
-55 GIPSVQ
+55 AGIPSVQ
-61 SVLNSANGN
+61 SVLSQNGCGSNSHN
-70 SSNNSNHNNN
+70 SNNS
-80 NNNNNNNN
+80 NNNNNNN
-88 SSAGPASS
+88 SNSNCN
-96 AGATN
+96 TINN
-101 GGSVGSV
+101 GTSNGSVGAGSNTSGIVSGAGTAGSGSLPSSNTGSV
-108 GGGSSVATTITS
+108 GGGLVAIGAST
-120 GNGTG
+120 GNGN
-125 GTGASGRESL
+125 A
-135 PSIGS
+135 PSV
-140 GGTGTSIGSAGGGAA
+140 GSASTTGRPDVGPCLSSTASSGVIGGG
-155 GCISGTSTTS
+155 SM
-165 TTNGHGAPSS
+165 
-175 AGSSQTTAGARP
+175 
-187 ADVGSSS
+187 
-194 VGGNVLSGSSLS
+194 S
-206 SMPSSANT
+206 SMPSSSSMPT
-214 PNSLATTNSSSGM
+214 PNSAITTGSSIAPGSAPGPGCSNGSSG
-227 GASFGSV
+227 A
-234 NGAAGSSSGGGGGIG
+234 GGGGG
-249 GAGGGEGGGS
+249 GGGS

-272 GATIIDDAGASR
+272 GATIIDDTGASR

-296 LRDIIMFR
+296 LRDVIMFR

-393 KSTKP
+393 KTTKP
-398 WMGGSKLNCR
+398 WMSSSKLNCR

-439 VHARNVHKDICALL
+439 LHARNVHKEICALL

-475 SALTGSTP
+475 TALTGSTP
-483 LSNLDTEQRLS
+483 LSNLDTEQRLR

-583 ICESARRSRYLSSL
+583 ICEMARRSRYLSSL

-616 IFEDRYTDAHEYGKR
+616 IFEDRYTDANEYGKR

-636 PHLNGTRD
+636 PHLNGT
-644 VGASGTTITASTGNM
+644 GALASASSTG
-659 LTTLLKPGGN
+659 TLVKPA
-669 GSLIPN
+669 
-675 HSGKQQQQQQHPHP
+675 KQ
-689 HHHHHH
+689 HH
-695 HPNKIAPMMSIGGGN
+695 HPNKIAPIVTNTS
-710 GGKECSCGIGPCY
+710 KECSCGIATCY
-723 GIDPIPKLCGSYLG
+723 VEPVPKICGSYMG

-765 GLGLKTL
+765 GLCPKAL
-772 SRHSVTTLLGG
+772 SRHSVSTLLDPVPL
-783 ADQQTPQPGC
+783 AEVCPWDQQ
-793 HGGWDQTFKGVYTA
+793 FKGIYTERGPSSGLA
-807 GPVHGTLPTR
+807 GGTLPTR

-825 ELHPTASLPRQHF
+825 EIQPNANSASLPRQHL
-838 HGNNGYQQGHY
+838 HGTATVTNYNGYGTQQH
-849 AAQASSNSGH
+849 QQQPPQQH
-859 HQQQQQQQ
+859 LQQQQQQVGPPLHHQ
-867 PPPRQS
+867 PQQRQPMMYQHP
-873 SVGLYQ
+873 GQQTQ
-879 QQLPQQQQ
+879 QQLA
-887 HQQFSVGGGVTLLQT
+887 GGIALLQT

-910 PVQAEDLLRNIN
+910 PVQAEDLLKNIN

-934 RKLLHGGAT
+934 RKMIHAGGTAT
-943 AIHNPT
+943 HNPT
-949 YDLQQDVALSGLL
+949 YDLQQDALGMSALL
-962 NGYGQPAS
+962 NGYAKP
-970 RTTGH
+970 TTT
-975 GDYRHELKS
+975 GDYRHELKQS
-984 QGAPRSSGS
+984 QQGMHNAP
-993 HHNHTIE
+993 HHNNHRDQGHGG
-1000 GPMDGAS
+1000 GPIGS
-1007 QGLGAASGAAGS
+1007 TPAGS
-1019 YYNSLPKGAGL
+1019 YYNSLPKGAGM
-1030 GGSNGIAPRSSFP
+1030 GAPRSSFP
-1043 PVRSKP
+1043 PVRSK
-1049 KSSQQQQ
+1049 
-1056 QQQQKQ
+1056 KQ

-1067 CSLPT
+1067 TSLPT
-1072 KSSSNT
+1072 KSASNT
-1078 IPRSNSSQQLRNATQ
+1078 IPRSNSSQQLRQNTQ
-1093 HNGDRRETGGHSGV
+1093 NGAQSGGAGGTV

-1121 IRVTDFRQMVTIA
+1121 IRVADFKQLVHGQQQRRSTS
-1134 NGSGPIPG
+1134 NGSTHKIGGPG
-1142 ATGHSSSSDS
+1142 SGSAGTNVGRDSSSSATS
-1152 PTEVT
+1152 PEIT
-1157 PRTRNKQQRRL
+1157 PRTRNKQRRL

-1176 QLENLELVE
+1176 QLENLELE
-1185 PVRGPVG
+1185 PVGDAVPGVAG
-1192 GSVVIPGTGGAVGG
+1192 VVTGAGG

-1215 PPPAAFASNSPPTAA
+1215 PPPAAFASDSPPGPVGGAT
-1230 SFRLRRRHSSSE
+1230 FLLRRRHSSSE

-1250 SGWVSSRRSSGP
+1250 SGWVSSRRSTGP
-1262 SSPDTLRNADQQ
+1262 SSPDTLRNDQ
-1274 QRIVNGEQ
+1274 RVVNGEQ
-1282 LRKKL
+1282 LRKRL
-1287 LKLLNEQPRFMATG
+1287 LKLLNEQPRLVAN
-1301 SGGGGSGGQR
+1301 R
-1311 KNSTASSTAEFF
+1311 KNSTPSSTTEFF
-1323 ARSNQSSMKSKPSAA
+1323 ARSNQSSMKSK
-1338 ASSGAAPSDMF
+1338 SSYAPGDMIRGA
-1349 RGSVQ
+1349 SVQ
-1354 TENWRNLEKDWN
+1354 TENWNNLEKEWN
-1366 DTRDIL
+1366 DTRARAL
-1372 DVTGGINTAD
+1372 TSAASGPYGMVSGKRAPEPAETTAREGISTAD
-1382 IRPPRRTNKKE
+1382 IKPPRRTNKKE

-1431 DPPSFIEDLGPLRG
+1431 DPPSFVDDGSSKRAKDG
-1445 GKMKAALTLAPLSI
+1445 AKKQAASVL
-1459 PPPDQH
+1459 PPPSNIPSQPE
-1465 RSVQAQQMKG
+1465 RQKIA
-1475 KEEQPSQQPSQQ
+1475 KEEQKQQPVPPIPQQQTQQRQQIQYYATLPKSHPPVPMTPLSVIFQPQIITAPQPQQHYATPQALMQQ

-1492 QQQQLRQQVQY
+1492 QQQ
-1503 YATLPKSNP
+1503 
-1512 TPTVV
+1512 
-1517 QQTPLS
+1517 
-1523 VVFQPQIITAPQLLP
+1523 
-1538 HQQQPQPQQQQQHHY
+1538 
-1553 ATPHHYSKPQH
+1553 HHYSKPLNNQAYM
-1564 NGHGLPMVNSTGKKC
+1564 GPGSTQPTPKPKC

-1591 YEVVKTPRPIMK
+1591 YEVVKTPRPVMK

-1622 ANVTANYNA
+1622 ANASNMCTVAVATQMQQAHQA
-1631 PTASSNGNIV
+1631 PILHNGKA
-1641 QQQQQQQQQHYGPIG
+1641 QYG
-1656 PSVAAPSTIPAQSVT
+1656 
-1671 VQATAIERKSSVRE
+1671 QATMASTVERKASVRE
-1685 QMQAAESVPIAA
+1685 TPPTQPQPTVEPTVGTVGS
-1697 PVRRSSKPT
+1697 VRRKVPEP
-1706 TDGAVD
+1706 DD
-1712 HPAEDAVDEEE
+1712 DLDEESP
-1723 DEETEDP
+1723 D
-1730 TRKRVDPP
+1730 RKRVDPP

-1760 IYSDFQKLASDMPYF
+1760 IYSDFQKMASEMPYF

-1815 LPGAHLEF
+1815 LPGTHLEF

-1834 SDFETMTDR
+1834 SDFDTMTDR

-1929 LCLRDAADPRL
+1929 LCLRDAADPRQ

-1971 HSARLELCKSAVRDQ
+1971 HSARLELCKAAVRDQ

>member
-15 HKFYNVDL
+15 YKFYNVDL

-44 VETCLPDAATT
+44 VETCLPDAATA

-61 SVLNSANGN
+61 SVLNAQNG
-70 SSNNSNHNNN
+70 
-80 NNNNNNNN
+80 
-88 SSAGPASS
+88 GG

-101 GGSVGSV
+101 GS
-108 GGGSSVATTITS
+108 GGSSGTLPG

-125 GTGASGRESL
+125 T
-135 PSIGS
+135 
-140 GGTGTSIGSAGGGAA
+140 GSAGGSLPSSNPGGGTSAGSSGVG
-155 GCISGTSTTS
+155 GCISGS
-165 TTNGHGAPSS
+165 NGHAAST
-175 AGSSQTTAGARP
+175 GSGTTVSRP
-187 ADVGSSS
+187 EGGSSS
-194 VGGNVLSGSSLS
+194 GGNVMSGSLS
-206 SMPSSANT
+206 SMPSSVNT
-214 PNSLATTNSSSGM
+214 PNSLATNSGSSGIGTSFDSANGLT
-227 GASFGSV
+227 GA
-234 NGAAGSSSGGGGGIG
+234 GGGGGG
-249 GAGGGEGGGS
+249 GGVGSGAGGGSG

-296 LRDIIMFR
+296 LRDVIMFR

-315 ESIERAE
+315 ETIERAE

-337 NVLTL
+337 NILTL

-384 LHQPYINAP
+384 LHQPYIKKSIFHYVQSCAP

-439 VHARNVHKDICALL
+439 VHARNVHRDICALL

-460 RLSLQEFCTV
+460 RVSLQEFCTV
-470 LPHQW
+470 LPPQW
-475 SALTGSTP
+475 QALTGSTP
-483 LSNLDTEQRLS
+483 LSNLDTEQRLR
-494 KLSDSAKL
+494 KLSDLAKL

-529 RVLSAATQPA
+529 RALSAATQPA

-583 ICESARRSRYLSSL
+583 ICEMARRSRYLSSL

-616 IFEDRYTDAHEYGKR
+616 IFEDRYTDGHEHGKR

-636 PHLNGTRD
+636 PHLNGTGG
-644 VGASGTTITASTGNM
+644 GASTAIVSTLSKPNPVTPMTTANN
-659 LTTLLKPGGN
+659 PGK
-669 GSLIPN
+669 SLHQP
-675 HSGKQQQQQQHPHP
+675 
-689 HHHHHH
+689 HHHHH
-695 HPNKIAPMMSIGGGN
+695 HPNKIAPMITPSVT
-710 GGKECSCGIGPCY
+710 GKECSCGLGPCY
-723 GIDPIPKLCGSYLG
+723 GPEPMPKLCGNYMG

-772 SRHSVTTLLGG
+772 SRHSVATLLADQPPPGG
-783 ADQQTPQPGC
+783 APPPMADQVCQ
-793 HGGWDQTFKGVYTA
+793 WDQAFKGVYTA
-807 GPVHGTLPTR
+807 TPGPQGFGGGATLPTR

-825 ELHPTASLPRQHF
+825 ELAPTASLPRAHV
-838 HGNNGYQQGHY
+838 HSAAHNGYHGSYHPAGVPSTHQPPQPAVRQSIVYQPPQQY
-849 AAQASSNSGH
+849 AA
-859 HQQQQQQQ
+859 
-867 PPPRQS
+867 
-873 SVGLYQ
+873 
-879 QQLPQQQQ
+879 
-887 HQQFSVGGGVTLLQT
+887 GVALLQT

-910 PVQAEDLLRNIN
+910 PVQAEDLLKNIN

-934 RKLLHGGAT
+934 RKMLHAGGTAT
-943 AIHNPT
+943 HNPT
-949 YDLQQDVALSGLL
+949 YDLQQDALLGLL
-962 NGYGQPAS
+962 NGYGQ
-970 RTTGH
+970 RQTGH
-975 GDYRHELKS
+975 HGDFRHELKPDRTS
-984 QGAPRSSGS
+984 HGTHRSA
-993 HHNHTIE
+993 HHNHSVDPAAVQ
-1000 GPMDGAS
+1000 GPTAT
-1007 QGLGAASGAAGS
+1007 LAT
-1019 YYNSLPKGAGL
+1019 YYNSLPKGAGM
-1030 GGSNGIAPRSSFP
+1030 GAGSNGTAGLTAPRSSFP
-1043 PVRSKP
+1043 PVRSKKQP
-1049 KSSQQQQ
+1049 QPQQQA
-1056 QQQQKQ
+1056 
-1062 QQSSS
+1062 SS

-1072 KSSSNT
+1072 KSASNT
-1078 IPRSNSSQQLRNATQ
+1078 IPRSNSSQQLRHQ
-1093 HNGDRRETGGHSGV
+1093 NGGREAPPV

-1121 IRVTDFRQMVTIA
+1121 IRVTDFRQLVTA
-1134 NGSGPIPG
+1134 NNGSAGTLLP
-1142 ATGHSSSSDS
+1142 ATTATTTGHSSSSDS
-1152 PTEVT
+1152 PELT
-1157 PRTRNKQQRRL
+1157 PRTRTKQRRL
-1168 LSSASVPF
+1168 LASASVPF
-1176 QLENLELVE
+1176 QLENLELE
-1185 PVRGPVG
+1185 PVG
-1192 GSVVIPGTGGAVGG
+1192 GVGPVAGPGTGG

-1215 PPPAAFASNSPPTAA
+1215 PPPAAFAGRDSPPPGAT
-1230 SFRLRRRHSSSE
+1230 FRLRRRHSSSE

-1274 QRIVNGEQ
+1274 RVVNGEQ

-1287 LKLLNEQPRFMATG
+1287 LKLLNEQPRP
-1301 SGGGGSGGQR
+1301 SQR
-1311 KNSTASSTAEFF
+1311 KNSTVSSTAEFF
-1323 ARSNQSSMKSKPSAA
+1323 ARSNQGSMKSKPVAAPTAA
-1338 ASSGAAPSDMF
+1338 AAPPDMF
-1349 RGSVQ
+1349 RGNSVQ
-1354 TENWRNLEKDWN
+1354 TENWRNLERDWN
-1366 DTRDIL
+1366 DTRARAAAAAAAAVGPAANSSGPYGMVSGKRAPETPAQTIS
-1372 DVTGGINTAD
+1372 TAD
-1382 IRPPRRTNKKE
+1382 IRPPRRTKKE

-1408 FDDLRLLPPQQ
+1408 FEDLRLLPPQQ

-1431 DPPSFIEDLGPLRG
+1431 DPPSLVDATGPVLKGRG
-1445 GKMKAALTLAPLSI
+1445 AKGLAKSGTLSLAPLSI
-1459 PPPDQH
+1459 PPPEV
-1465 RSVQAQQMKG
+1465 RP
-1475 KEEQPSQQPSQQ
+1475 KEEQP
-1487 QQQQQ
+1487 
-1492 QQQQLRQQVQY
+1492 RQQVQY

-1512 TPTVV
+1512 PQVV
-1517 QQTPLS
+1517 APLS
-1523 VVFQPQIITAPQLLP
+1523 VVFQPQIITAPHYATP
-1538 HQQQPQPQQQQQHHY
+1538 VPVAQQQQHHH
-1553 ATPHHYSKPQH
+1553 PSHYSKP
-1564 NGHGLPMVNSTGKKC
+1564 GHTRKTC

-1591 YEVVKTPRPIMK
+1591 MYHKTPRPIMK

-1622 ANVTANYNA
+1622 PGGGHRTNAGVT
-1631 PTASSNGNIV
+1631 SSSGNLV
-1641 QQQQQQQQQHYGPIG
+1641 QHQPIGPVHYGP
-1656 PSVAAPSTIPAQSVT
+1656 PN
-1671 VQATAIERKSSVRE
+1671 ATIERKSSVRE
-1685 QMQAAESVPIAA
+1685 MASDPTPVAA
-1697 PVRRSSKPT
+1697 PVQPT
-1706 TDGAVD
+1706 A
-1712 HPAEDAVDEEE
+1712 EE
-1723 DEETEDP
+1723 DPDEDP
-1730 TRKRVDPP
+1730 EDPSRKRVDPP

-1760 IYSDFQKLASDMPYF
+1760 IYSDFQRLASDMPYF

-1781 RAFSPAGLHLVICVH
+1781 RAFSPAGLHLVICLH

-1834 SDFETMTDR
+1834 SDFDTMTDR
-1843 LVAEVLYHIE
+1843 LVAEVLFHIE

-1929 LCLRDAADPRL
+1929 LCLRDAADPRQ

>member
-15 HKFYNVDL
+15 YKFYNVDL

-44 VETCLPDAATT
+44 VETCLPDATT
-55 GIPSVQ
+55 AGIPSVQ
-61 SVLNSANGN
+61 SVLNQNGGSNSHN
-70 SSNNSNHNNN
+70 SSNVNSNSNSTNNSNNN
-80 NNNNNNNN
+80 NNTKCNNNN
-88 SSAGPASS
+88 GT
-96 AGATN
+96 TN
-101 GGSVGSV
+101 GSVGAGSNTSGIASGGGGTGSGSLPSSTAGSV
-108 GGGSSVATTITS
+108 GGGGGLVAIGGPPGS
-120 GNGTG
+120 GNGQSTG
-125 GTGASGRESL
+125 STSSTGRPEVSGPCLSSTASSGV
-135 PSIGS
+135 IGS
-140 GGTGTSIGSAGGGAA
+140 M
-155 GCISGTSTTS
+155 
-165 TTNGHGAPSS
+165 
-175 AGSSQTTAGARP
+175 
-187 ADVGSSS
+187 
-194 VGGNVLSGSSLS
+194 S
-206 SMPSSANT
+206 SMPSSSSMPT
-214 PNSLATTNSSSGM
+214 PNSTTT
-227 GASFGSV
+227 
-234 NGAAGSSSGGGGGIG
+234 AGSSMVPIGNAPGPSCMNGSGGGGGG
-249 GAGGGEGGGS
+249 GGGGS

-272 GATIIDDAGASR
+272 GATIIDDTGASR

-296 LRDIIMFR
+296 LRDVIMFR

-398 WMGGSKLNCR
+398 WMSGSKLNCR

-439 VHARNVHKDICALL
+439 MHARNVHKEICALL

-475 SALTGSTP
+475 AALTGSTP
-483 LSNLDTEQRLS
+483 LSNLDTEQRLR
-494 KLSDSAKL
+494 KLSDLAKL

-583 ICESARRSRYLSSL
+583 ICEMARRSRYLSSL

-616 IFEDRYTDAHEYGKR
+616 IFEDRYTDANEYGKR

-636 PHLNGTRD
+636 PHLNGTGGL
-644 VGASGTTITASTGNM
+644 VTAAGNNPGQST
-659 LTTLLKPGGN
+659 LVKP
-669 GSLIPN
+669 P
-675 HSGKQQQQQQHPHP
+675 KQ
-689 HHHHHH
+689 HH
-695 HPNKIAPMMSIGGGN
+695 HPNKIAPIVTNTS
-710 GGKECSCGIGPCY
+710 KECSCGIATCY
-723 GIDPIPKLCGSYLG
+723 VEPVPKICGSYMG

-765 GLGLKTL
+765 GLCPKAL
-772 SRHSVTTLLGG
+772 SRHSVSTLLDPVPM
-783 ADQQTPQPGC
+783 ADVCPWDQQ
-793 HGGWDQTFKGVYTA
+793 FKGIYTSGPAASGLA
-807 GPVHGTLPTR
+807 GGTLPTR

-825 ELHPTASLPRQHF
+825 EIQPNANSASLPRQHL
-838 HGNNGYQQGHY
+838 HGATNVANYNGYGTQQS
-849 AAQASSNSGH
+849 QPH
-859 HQQQQQQQ
+859 HQQ
-867 PPPRQS
+867 
-873 SVGLYQ
+873 
-879 QQLPQQQQ
+879 PQQQQ
-887 HQQFSVGGGVTLLQT
+887 HQIGSLHHQPQQRQPAMMYQHPGQQSQQLQQLTGGVALLQT
-902 LPKSKPKN
+902 LPKTKPKN
-910 PVQAEDLLRNIN
+910 PVQAEDLLKNIN

-934 RKLLHGGAT
+934 RKMIHAGGTAT
-943 AIHNPT
+943 HNPT
-949 YDLQQDVALSGLL
+949 YDLQQDALGMSALL
-962 NGYGQPAS
+962 NGYAKP
-970 RTTGH
+970 TT
-975 GDYRHELKS
+975 GDYRHELKQT
-984 QGAPRSSGS
+984 QGTRSTQHHGS
-993 HHNHTIE
+993 HRDAPHPRAPINST
-1000 GPMDGAS
+1000 P
-1007 QGLGAASGAAGS
+1007 AGS

-1030 GGSNGIAPRSSFP
+1030 GAPRSSFP
-1043 PVRSKP
+1043 PVRSK
-1049 KSSQQQQ
+1049 
-1056 QQQQKQ
+1056 KQ

-1067 CSLPT
+1067 TSLPT
-1072 KSSSNT
+1072 KSASNT
-1078 IPRSNSSQQLRNATQ
+1078 IPRSNSSQQLRQTSQN
-1093 HNGDRRETGGHSGV
+1093 NGQSMSISGGV

-1121 IRVTDFRQMVTIA
+1121 IRVSDFKQLVHGQQRRSTS
-1134 NGSGPIPG
+1134 NGSTHKIGLSG
-1142 ATGHSSSSDS
+1142 NGSSATNVGRDSSSSATS
-1152 PTEVT
+1152 PEIT
-1157 PRTRNKQQRRL
+1157 PRTRNKQRRL

-1176 QLENLELVE
+1176 QLENLELE
-1185 PVRGPVG
+1185 PVG
-1192 GSVVIPGTGGAVGG
+1192 GGGGGVGGGVASGPGATAGAVG

-1215 PPPAAFASNSPPTAA
+1215 PPPAAFASDTPPGPVGGAT
-1230 SFRLRRRHSSSE
+1230 FLLRRRHSSSE

-1250 SGWVSSRRSSGP
+1250 SGWVSSRRSTGP
-1262 SSPDTLRNADQQ
+1262 SSPDTLRNDQ
-1274 QRIVNGEQ
+1274 RVVNGEQ
-1282 LRKKL
+1282 LRKRL
-1287 LKLLNEQPRFMATG
+1287 LKLLNEQPRLVLD
-1301 SGGGGSGGQR
+1301 R
-1311 KNSTASSTAEFF
+1311 KNSTPSSTTEFF
-1323 ARSNQSSMKSKPSAA
+1323 ARSNQSSMKSRVGFGPGDMLR
-1338 ASSGAAPSDMF
+1338 GA
-1349 RGSVQ
+1349 SVQ
-1354 TENWRNLEKDWN
+1354 TENWNNLEKEWN
-1366 DTRDIL
+1366 DSRARAIANAANGPYGMVSGKRAPDATVDSA
-1372 DVTGGINTAD
+1372 TKEGISTAD
-1382 IRPPRRTNKKE
+1382 IKPPKRTNKKE

-1431 DPPSFIEDLGPLRG
+1431 DPPSFVDDVSNKGNKAEGAEKPR
-1445 GKMKAALTLAPLSI
+1445 KAASAMAPLDI
-1459 PPPDQH
+1459 PPPTERQKPPKEDPQ
-1465 RSVQAQQMKG
+1465 QQPPPLPAQQPP
-1475 KEEQPSQQPSQQ
+1475 QPQQ
-1487 QQQQQ
+1487 QSQ
-1492 QQQQLRQQVQY
+1492 RQQIQY
-1503 YATLPKSNP
+1503 YATLPKSHP
-1512 TPTVV
+1512 PVPM
-1517 QQTPLS
+1517 TPLS
-1523 VVFQPQIITAPQLLP
+1523 VIFQPQIITAPAQS
-1538 HQQQPQPQQQQQHHY
+1538 QPQQHY
-1553 ATPHHYSKPQH
+1553 ATPQSLLQQHHYSKPLSNQLYM
-1564 NGHGLPMVNSTGKKC
+1564 GPGTAQPTPKPKC

-1591 YEVVKTPRPIMK
+1591 YEVVKTPRPVMK

-1622 ANVTANYNA
+1622 ANATNLCTVAVATQMQTPHQPMPPMAHNGKQQYVPSTTA
-1631 PTASSNGNIV
+1631 ASSV
-1641 QQQQQQQQQHYGPIG
+1641 ER
-1656 PSVAAPSTIPAQSVT
+1656 
-1671 VQATAIERKSSVRE
+1671 QASVRE
-1685 QMQAAESVPIAA
+1685 TPPQASATEPVVSGS
-1697 PVRRSSKPT
+1697 VRRKANEP
-1706 TDGAVD
+1706 
-1712 HPAEDAVDEEE
+1712 EE
-1723 DEETEDP
+1723 DPDENPD
-1730 TRKRVDPP
+1730 RKRVDPP

-1760 IYSDFQKLASDMPYF
+1760 IYSDFQKMASEMPYF

-1815 LPGAHLEF
+1815 LPGTHLEF

-1834 SDFETMTDR
+1834 SDFDTMTDR

-1929 LCLRDAADPRL
+1929 LCLRDAADPRQ

-1971 HSARLELCKSAVRDQ
+1971 HSARLELCKAAVRDQ